1 MSSVELKKILIQR
14 IADINDEQF
23 LKAIK
28 TILDTKVESEIM
40 LLSKGQKLEI
50 QESRKEI
57 EAGKFVDQ
65 SELEAEFGKWIK
77 EK

>member
-14 IADINDEQF
+14 IAEINDEQF
-23 LKAIK
+23 LKAIR
-28 TILDTKVESEIM
+28 TILDTKIESELM
-40 LLSKGQKLEI
+40 LLSEGQKLEI

-57 EAGKFVDQ
+57 VDGKFVDQ
-65 SELEAEFGKWIK
+65 SELEAEFGKWLK